1 VNRINKLDW
10 IIPIVVVIVSL
21 LLLNYPA
28 FDLTF
33 GVFSSGDY
41 SLLLP
46 SILGS
51 AINLTLFYS
60 ITFYVV
66 PVILKK
72 KGVPLFL
79 FSILTLLVVLSLI
92 EAAFDAS
99 IYHHQGGDLTNA
111 WGEIISMIFI
121 FNIFIII
128 ISLTFRF
135 TKDWFYNEKQRA
147 MINEWQLRTELEL
160 LKSQIDPHFL
170 FNALNNLFSMSL
182 QHGDEKTAEGIS
194 KLSEMMRYVFDKSS
208 QETVPLN
215 QEVQYIQDYIYL
227 QELRFGKQ
235 INVNFE
241 VKNDKTGISI
251 APMLLIPFIENA
263 FKYGVSAQEKTRIDL
278 SIDTNGTVF
287 NFTIVNNIMEDNE
300 ANSSN
305 GIGLENVR
313 KRLELL
319 YPKKYDLDIVQQ
331 NGLYQ
336 VDLKL
341 YIL

>member
-1 VNRINKLDW
+1 
-10 IIPIVVVIVSL
+10 
-21 LLLNYPA
+21 
-28 FDLTF
+28 
-33 GVFSSGDY
+33 
-41 SLLLP
+41 
-46 SILGS
+46 
-51 AINLTLFYS
+51 
-60 ITFYVV
+60 
-66 PVILKK
+66 
-72 KGVPLFL
+72 
-79 FSILTLLVVLSLI
+79 
-92 EAAFDAS
+92 
-99 IYHHQGGDLTNA
+99 
-111 WGEIISMIFI
+111 
-121 FNIFIII
+121 
-128 ISLTFRF
+128 
-135 TKDWFYNEKQRA
+135 

-160 LKSQIDPHFL
+160 LKSQINPHFL

-208 QETVPLN
+208 QEAVPLN

-241 VKNDKTGISI
+241 VKNEKTGICI

-263 FKYGVSAQEKTRIDL
+263 FKYGVSAQEKTTIDI

-287 NFTIVNNIMEDNE
+287 NFTIVNKIMEDNE
-300 ANSSN
+300 AISSN
-305 GIGLENVR
+305 RIGLENVR
-313 KRLELL
+313 KRLEIL

-331 NGLYQ
+331 NGFYQ